1 MRLQTLTWL
10 LVLGVPLVAQM
21 PSLPAPD
28 ALSQAHSLHQALLQR
43 PATERSAGDYESII
57 AILKPVWADPGNRDA
72 DSARFEAASLYVA
85 EARDLDQSSA
95 YAKAAQGF
103 LDLLHVS
110 PYTAYRRNAEWAVA
124 QIQIFHLHEPRAA
137 EVWLRDF
144 VHRYP
149 ADLRVATARQEM
161 QGRHVAEPEYLEPSE
176 PLPILPRTTPPGT
189 SRMPAVAAPLTE
201 PAPPPASQRRARAI
215 APADNNSAPDTK
227 RDKDLDH
234 RVGLVNG
241 IHVFSNAQ
249 ATSVVISLRDM
260 TTFTRGAIPERHL
273 VYFDI
278 GPRGRSAA
286 GASPASL
293 VVNDGRVGTIR
304 IAPRPHG
311 RARVVIEMTRAGKV
325 MAGPGRIFPNPARL
339 VVAVTG
345 GRTAAR
351 PQDEAAPPRAAT
363 ALANGGS
370 SLTRAL
376 GLKIGCVVL
385 DAGHGGHDTGTVGAD
400 GLQEK
405 NVVLDVAL
413 RLGKLLQ
420 RRLGLQ
426 VVFTR
431 DDDTFIPLEQRTAI
445 ANRVH
450 ADLFVSIH
458 ANSNPDPAASGVE
471 TYYLDLTNN
480 RQAMAVAAREN
491 AGSEADVHDLSSLVR
506 KIALNDKMQ
515 ESHELARDLETN
527 LARVSDQENRGVKTA
542 PFVVLIGAR
551 MPSVLA
557 EISFLS
563 NHGDDVRL
571 HAAAYRQKLAEGLY
585 QGLYRYIRSLSSA
598 GTALAERPDDAAA
611 VK

>member
-1 MRLQTLTWL
+1 MRYRTLTWL
-10 LVLGVPLVAQM
+10 LAAGLSLTAQT

-43 PATERSAGDYESII
+43 PAADRSTGDYEAII
-57 AILKPVWADPGNRDA
+57 AVLRPVWADAGNRDA

-85 EARDLDQSSA
+85 EARDEARKGDQRGA

-103 LDLLHVS
+103 LDLLHAS

-124 QIQIFHLHEPRAA
+124 QIQIFHLHEPGAA

-149 ADLRVATARQEM
+149 ADLRVATAREEM
-161 QGRHVAEPEYLEPSE
+161 QGRRIAEPDYLEPSE
-176 PLPILPRTTPPGT
+176 PLPVLPRTTPPA
-189 SRMPAVAAPLTE
+189 PARTEAQPAAPPVTG
-201 PAPPPASQRRARAI
+201 APEAS
-215 APADNNSAPDTK
+215 

-241 IHVFSNAQ
+241 IHVFTNAQ
-249 ATSVVISLRDM
+249 ATSVVISLRGM
-260 TTFTRGAIPERHL
+260 TTFTRGAIPTRHL

-278 GPRGRSAA
+278 GPRGRSAKE
-286 GASPASL
+286 ASPASL
-293 VVNDGRVGTIR
+293 AVNDGRVGTIR
-304 IAPRPHG
+304 IAPRPQG
-311 RARVVIEMTRAGKV
+311 RARVVIEMTPGSAQAGV
-325 MAGPGRIFPNPARL
+325 GRLFPNPARL

-345 GRTAAR
+345 GRSAAR
-351 PQDEAAPPRAAT
+351 PHEPAAPPQAAA
-363 ALANGGS
+363 ALASGGS

-413 RLGKLLQ
+413 RLGKLLRQ
-420 RRLGLQ
+420 RLGLR
-426 VVFTR
+426 VVYTR
-431 DDDTFIPLEQRTAI
+431 SDDTFIPLEQRTAI

-458 ANSNPDPAASGVE
+458 GNSNPDPAAAGVE
-471 TYYLDLTNN
+471 TYYLDLTDN

-515 ESHELARDLETN
+515 ESHELARDVETN
-527 LARVSDQENRGVKTA
+527 LARVSGQENRGVKTA

-563 NHGDDVRL
+563 NRGDDHKL
-571 HAAAYRQKLAEGLY
+571 HAAAYRQELAEGLY
-585 QGLYRYIRSLSSA
+585 EGIHRYVRSLSSA
-598 GTALAERPDDAAA
+598 GTVLAERPDADA